1 MKPFFLVLLTGA
13 TVLAQ
18 PSPQPPAGM
27 VYVPAGTFIMGSRV
41 GDADETPQQCAQ
53 TGAYFIDAYEVSNAE
68 FKKFDP
74 AFNFKNGYENHA
86 ACVTW
91 EQANAYAVWCGKRLP
106 TEKEWE
112 KAARGTDGRLYPWG
126 NTYDHTFVAWD
137 QTYARGTAPADPV
150 SPYGCHDMAGG
161 AWEWT
166 ADWYQPY
173 PGNSIPCEAYGE
185 KYKVMRGGASF
196 NDFAHMRTT
205 HRYYL
210 PTNTTGNYYTGFRC
224 VQDVTPGLE

>member
-1 MKPFFLVLLTGA
+1 MRPLFLILLAAA

-18 PSPQPPAGM
+18 PSAQPPAGM

-41 GDADETPQQCAQ
+41 GDADESPQQVAE

-74 AFNFKNGYENHA
+74 AFIFRDGYENHA

-91 EQANAYAVWCGKRLP
+91 EQANAFARWCGKRLP

-126 NTYDHTFVAWD
+126 DTYDHTFVAWD
-137 QTYARGTAPADPV
+137 QTYARGTAPADPE
-150 SPYGCHDMAGG
+150 SLYGCHDMAGG

-210 PTNTTGNYYTGFRC
+210 PANTTGNYYTGFRC
-224 VQDVTPGLE
+224 AKDVDPGLE